1 MLTVREAQAI
11 LKKEIIK
18 GNDILEVG
26 LYDSLNM
33 VLADDIY
40 SPINVPEF
48 PKSAMDGYAVRSE
61 DFSDG
66 ELKKLKVLEKV
77 VAGDSKDIEPLKN
90 SAIRI
95 MTGGEIPQG
104 YDAIVKQED
113 TDYGVDYVDIRK
125 IPKKHDF
132 YCPKGEDIKK
142 GELLLTKGTQIKSV
156 HLGLIASV
164 GLDKVKIIEPIKV
177 SVLST
182 GSELLLPGMELLKG
196 HIYSSSN
203 FIMGGQLTD
212 EGINLLDSSVCKDDI
227 ETLSTE
233 ILKRLEKTDVLIT
246 TGGVSVGEK
255 DLLPDVV
262 ENIGAE
268 ILFKKINIKP
278 GTPVMASKYK
288 DKIILSFSGNPYAT
302 LVNFRVLFW
311 PMVSEYYKSKDLDNN
326 IVKTEV
332 ADGYLKPS
340 TLERYVRAKYIG
352 GKVYIPDSHKSSV
365 ISNLTDCN
373 CFIIQKE
380 NTELKKG
387 EKVDIILLER
397 I

>member
-1 MLTVREAQAI
+1 MLTVREAQEI
-11 LKKEIIK
+11 LKKEIVK
-18 GNDILEVG
+18 SKDILELG

-33 VLADDIY
+33 VLAENIY

-61 DFSDG
+61 DFLD
-66 ELKKLKVLEKV
+66 EKLKKLKVLGKV
-77 VAGDSKDIEPLKN
+77 VAGDSKDLEPLKN

-95 MTGGEIPQG
+95 MTGGEIPEG

-113 TDYGVDYVDIRK
+113 TDYGKDCVEIKRL
-125 IPKKHDF
+125 PKKYDF

-142 GELLLTKGTQIKSV
+142 GELLIEKGTQIKSV

-164 GLDKVKIIEPIKV
+164 GIDKIKVVKPIDV

-182 GSELLLPGMELLKG
+182 GSELLLPGMDLLPG

-203 FIMGGQLTD
+203 FIMGGQIKQ
-212 EGINLLDSSVCKDDI
+212 EGLNLVDSSVCKDDI
-227 ETLSTE
+227 DTLSKE
-233 ILKRLEKTDVLIT
+233 ILKRLEVSDVLIT

-262 ENIGAE
+262 LNIGAE
-268 ILFKKINIKP
+268 ILFRKINIKP

-302 LVNFRVLFW
+302 LVNYRVLFW
-311 PMVSEYYKSKDLDNN
+311 PMVSEYYKSKDLDNKIIN
-326 IVKTEV
+326 TEIEE
-332 ADGYLKPS
+332 GYLKPS

-352 GKVYIPDSHKSSV
+352 GKVYLPDSHKSSV

-373 CFIIQKE
+373 CLIIQRQ
-380 NTELKKG
+380 NRELKKG